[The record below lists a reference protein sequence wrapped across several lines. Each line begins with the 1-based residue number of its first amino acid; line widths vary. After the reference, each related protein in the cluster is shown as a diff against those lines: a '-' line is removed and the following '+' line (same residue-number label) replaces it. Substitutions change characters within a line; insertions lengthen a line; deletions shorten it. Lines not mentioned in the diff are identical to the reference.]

1 MKKLKRE
8 NVVIGYAFRGGLRME
23 SKTVTVG
30 APAGEELNPVAKLVQ
45 IACMYESS
53 IYLENGTR
61 KVNAKSIMGMMA
73 LTLHKGMSVTIY
85 ADGADEDAA
94 MRSMEAYLA
103 C

>member
-1 MKKLKRE
+1 MQLE
-8 NVVIGYAFRGGLRME
+8 EEYRME
-23 SKTVTVG
+23 SKTVLVG
-30 APAGEELNPVAKLVQ
+30 APAEEELNPVAKLVQ
-45 IACMYESS
+45 IACQYESS

-94 MRSMEAYLA
+94 MESMAAYLG